1 MSENRRTY
9 RRSVFFPIILILLG
23 IIFLL
28 NNVGVLSDNLWDNI
42 WRLWPVL
49 LIALGIDGALQRR
62 SIVGPVFLIGLGIVF
77 LLANY
82 GYLALNVWEL
92 VFRLWPILL
101 IAIGLDIV
109 IGRRSFL
116 LSLVGLAIALVL
128 LAGALWLF
136 GVRVENGQVL
146 NSEQISQSLEGASAA
161 RLTIAPA
168 VGSLR
173 LTAMNS
179 PDGLVSGT
187 VRRVGNETITSS
199 YDVTGGTAVYTIRG
213 TGGVFPNFPAGGGSQ
228 WNWDLA
234 LSSEVPIDLESSM
247 GAGQSLIDLSG
258 LDIQDLNVNLG
269 VGETTVVLPDQ
280 GQFEGKV
287 EGAIGQ
293 IVIRIPRGMAV
304 RIQANTAIANIN
316 VPSEFVR
323 QNDTYTSP
331 GFDGAQ
337 NRIELQLGQA
347 IGNIEVRYTG
357 N

>member
-1 MSENRRTY
+1 VSEDRRTY

-28 NNVGVLSDNLWDNI
+28 NNVGVLSDNVWDNI
-42 WRLWPVL
+42 LRLWPVL

-62 SIVGPVFLIGLGIVF
+62 SIVGPVFLIGLGVVF

-109 IGRRSFL
+109 IGRKSFL
-116 LSLVGLAIALVL
+116 LSLVGLVIALAL

-136 GVRVENGQVL
+136 GVRVESGQVL
-146 NSEQISQSLEGASAA
+146 NSEQISQSLDGASAA

-173 LTAMNS
+173 LTSMSS

-187 VRRVGNETITSS
+187 VRRVGNETITSN
-199 YDVTGGTAVYTIRG
+199 YDVSGGTAVYTVRG
-213 TGGVFPNFPAGGGSQ
+213 TGGVFLSIPAGGSNQ

-234 LSSEVPIDLESSM
+234 LTPEVPIDLNSNL
-247 GAGQSLIDLSG
+247 GAGEALIDLTG
-258 LDIQDLNVNLG
+258 LDIQALNVNLG
-269 VGETTVVLPDQ
+269 LGQTTVVLPDQ

-287 EGAIGQ
+287 DGAIGQ
-293 IVIRIPRGMAV
+293 TVIRIPQGMAV
-304 RIQANTAIANIN
+304 RIQADTGIANIN
-316 VPSEFVR
+316 VPSDFER

-337 NRIELQLGQA
+337 NRIELQVGQA